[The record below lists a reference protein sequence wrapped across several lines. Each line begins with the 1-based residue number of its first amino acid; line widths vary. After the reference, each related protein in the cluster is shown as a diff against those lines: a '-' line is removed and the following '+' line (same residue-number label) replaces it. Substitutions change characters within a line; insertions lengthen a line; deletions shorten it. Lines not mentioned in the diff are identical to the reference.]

1 GKINSPRNLFP
12 LILHG
17 MIPIGMIL
25 LQRDVGSA
33 LVFGAIFVM
42 MLFVAGLSWKIVIA
56 SLGAVIVAA
65 PIVWQSDLLNEFQK
79 QRILVIFNPELDLLN
94 YGYQQWRG
102 RISLGSGQLFGRGLF
117 TGSSSFVPVVHNDFI
132 FAYIGQVLGFVG
144 CVATAALLL
153 CICIRILVNSM
164 RAKDALG
171 CYICT
176 GVFAIMIFQSVVN
189 IGMVLCVM
197 PVIGVTLPFISC
209 GGTSVVTMYL
219 AMGLV
224 MSVHAYSKRKKKF
237 FED

>member
-1 GKINSPRNLFP
+1 
-12 LILHG
+12 
-17 MIPIGMIL
+17 
-25 LQRDVGSA
+25 
-33 LVFGAIFVM
+33 
-42 MLFVAGLSWKIVIA
+42 
-56 SLGAVIVAA
+56 
-65 PIVWQSDLLNEFQK
+65 
-79 QRILVIFNPELDLLN
+79 
-94 YGYQQWRG
+94 
-102 RISLGSGQLFGRGLF
+102 
-117 TGSSSFVPVVHNDFI
+117 
-132 FAYIGQVLGFVG
+132 
-144 CVATAALLL
+144 
-153 CICIRILVNSM
+153 M